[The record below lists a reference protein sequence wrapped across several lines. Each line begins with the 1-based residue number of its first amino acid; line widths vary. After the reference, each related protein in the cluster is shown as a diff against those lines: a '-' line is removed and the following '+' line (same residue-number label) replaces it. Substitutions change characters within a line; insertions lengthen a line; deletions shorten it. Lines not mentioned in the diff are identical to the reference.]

1 MLFSFLFHIVFT
13 FGDYDIDNIK
23 KETSQGDDLGGF
35 DMSDHYFD
43 DFSKEPTRDLD
54 TTPEESSVRSET
66 AAQESSYEWNSSSSH
81 SDGEYHYSF
90 INGNNSDSAHSGEWS
105 RYRDSRREIELT
117 VANIKVLPLTRQ
129 QLMSA
134 DGFDAFAQGLRRL
147 LGIRS
152 RSFDAQ
158 WMYRRDELRQTLLA
172 SWE

>member
-1 MLFSFLFHIVFT
+1 M
-13 FGDYDIDNIK
+13 
-23 KETSQGDDLGGF
+23 ETAVYLLLCLPKRLGGYGLPKPILNPKIII
-35 DMSDHYFD
+35 SN
-43 DFSKEPTRDLD
+43 P
-54 TTPEESSVRSET
+54 
-66 AAQESSYEWNSSSSH
+66 
-81 SDGEYHYSF
+81 DGP
-90 INGNNSDSAHSGEWS
+90 
-105 RYRDSRREIELT
+105 YRDSRREIELT